1 MKLDTTNA
9 KIFWFFLKPY
19 KIYLVLLFFIGI
31 ILASL
36 DLINIALLYPILAI
50 STNQTYHQDNLI
62 YNFIFFLNSI
72 CSTIFQIQ
80 DPLITS
86 CILFIVFALL
96 SFFLGII
103 YTIIS
108 LKITTKITT
117 NSKKKLFAKQ
127 ITSDYQYFI
136 DHKQGDIIYKT
147 AHAPSFIAEVFNNF
161 AKLSVD
167 IILSISTI
175 ILLISISSKGSI
187 LVLCAGILYYTL
199 TRYLSMNVSYL
210 TGTGRIQ
217 AGQRENVLLNE
228 YINGVK
234 QIKVY
239 EVSTHWRQQF
249 EETIDRYWTLWQKDS
264 FWLQVPVLL
273 LYLLIFVTI
282 GVVVIVIKLFY
293 PFDFIT
299 YLPILGTFSLAILK
313 LLPRLANFGN
323 YQMGIMSALP
333 NLKIV
338 ENVLED
344 TSYNTLKSGT
354 KPFEMKKPD
363 IVFDHITFGHKN
375 RENIFDGLS
384 LHIEDGKTTAIV
396 GTSGSGK
403 STLIDLILRLYDIQ
417 KGAIFID
424 EINIKDYDLVSL
436 RNKIGFVSQET
447 FIFNASISENISFGD
462 EYTESEIIEASKLAN
477 AHEFIQQLPQQY
489 HTLVG
494 DRGVKLSGG
503 ERQRI
508 AIARA
513 IIRKPE
519 LLILDEA
526 TSSLDNVSEQIVQ
539 EAINNVA
546 KKCTTIIVAHRL
558 STVRNADIIYV
569 LESGRIVEW
578 GTHEELIERKGKYWE
593 MYTRPMD

>member
-1 MKLDTTNA
+1 MKLDTTTG
-9 KIFWFFLKPY
+9 KIFWNFLKPY

-50 STNQTYHQDNLI
+50 STNQTYHPDNLI
-62 YNFIFFLNSI
+62 YNFIFNLNSL

-86 CILFIVFALL
+86 CVLFIVFALL
-96 SFFLGII
+96 SFLFGVI

-117 NSKKKLFAKQ
+117 ENKKKIFSKQ
-127 ITSDYQYFI
+127 IAADYQYFI

-147 AHAPSFIAEVFNNF
+147 AQAPSFIAEVFNNF

-167 IILSISTI
+167 VLLSISTV
-175 ILLISISSKGSI
+175 LLLVSISLKGSI
-187 LVLCAGILYYTL
+187 LVLCASVLYYTF

-210 TGTGRIQ
+210 TGTGRYQ
-217 AGQRENVLLNE
+217 ASQRENVLLNE
-228 YINGVK
+228 YITGVK

-239 EVSTHWRQQF
+239 EVSTHWKRQF
-249 EETIDRYWTLWQKDS
+249 EDAIDRYWTLWRKDS

-299 YLPILGTFSLAILK
+299 YIPILGTFSLAILK

-338 ENVLED
+338 EELLED
-344 TSYNTLKSGT
+344 TTYKMDNSG
-354 KPFEMKKPD
+354 KIPFEMKKPD

-375 RENIFDGLS
+375 REIIFEDLS
-384 LHIEDGKTTAIV
+384 LHIEAGKTTAIV

-447 FIFNASISENISFGD
+447 FIFNASISENISFGQ
-462 EYTESEIIEASKLAN
+462 EFSESVIIEAAKLAN

-489 HTLVG
+489 ETIVG

-526 TSSLDNVSEQIVQ
+526 TSSLDNVTEKVVQ
-539 EAINNVA
+539 DAINNVA

-558 STVRNADIIYV
+558 STVKDAEIIYV
-569 LESGRIVEW
+569 LENGRIVET
-578 GTHEELIERKGKYWE
+578 GTHDDLMLNKGKYWE
-593 MYTRPMD
+593 MYTRQVE